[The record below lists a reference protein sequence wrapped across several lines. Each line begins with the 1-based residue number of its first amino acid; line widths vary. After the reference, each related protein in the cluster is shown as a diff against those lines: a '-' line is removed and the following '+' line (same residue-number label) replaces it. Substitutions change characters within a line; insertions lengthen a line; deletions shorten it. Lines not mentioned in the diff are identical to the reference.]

1 VRWVIVFLAVLGI
14 IAASLAL
21 REHYRT
27 EASPC
32 AIDDKWDCGVVN
44 KSQFAVF
51 AGVPVA
57 AIGIAGYFLLG
68 LLALIRWRA
77 LLLSAALVALIFS
90 LYLTYIEAYT
100 LQIWCI
106 YCVASLT
113 VISCMTLLSVISM
126 FSGWMK
132 IKSRPRSE

>member
-27 EASPC
+27 ESSPC
-32 AIDDKWDCGVVN
+32 AINATWDCGVVN
-44 KSQFAVF
+44 KSEFAVF

-57 AIGIAGYFLLG
+57 VIGIAGYFLLG
-68 LLALIRWRA
+68 LLALMRQRA

-113 VISCMTLLSVISM
+113 VISAITLLSLISM
-126 FSGWMK
+126 FAGWMK
-132 IKSRPRSE
+132 KPPVAKAA

>member
-1 VRWVIVFLAVLGI
+1 MRWVIVFLAVLGI